1 MCYDKAWVV
10 AWKLHLLGS
19 SRLIIIRRSFPAGV
33 FLKIQKEQVFENFSL
48 ACVHLHQ
55 KSFEYTVNE
64 EFFPIQ
70 CSLADEMSTN
80 KREWL
85 HSFLNFYFLSYD
97 LFIDLLKE
105 IAVSKR
111 EQSALLD
118 SNWDSD
124 VCLFLSILVFLL
136 IFVGLF
142 VALLVC
148 GASSK

>member
-1 MCYDKAWVV
+1 MI
-10 AWKLHLLGS
+10 LL
-19 SRLIIIRRSFPAGV
+19 ISFPTVDGG
-33 FLKIQKEQVFENFSL
+33 FWKEQVFENFSL

-80 KREWL
+80 KL
-85 HSFLNFYFLSYD
+85 
-97 LFIDLLKE
+97 
-105 IAVSKR
+105 SKR